1 MDIKEVAS
9 FKAAD
14 LKNTGPIFREAS
26 RGIVKISR
34 HSERYVLMR
43 ESDLQQ
49 LLTEAADPRPKT
61 LADLLEGYD
70 AEAVKAKLG
79 SWVTDGP
86 IGKEVL

>member
-34 HSERYVLMR
+34 HASAMC
-43 ESDLQQ
+43 
-49 LLTEAADPRPKT
+49 
-61 LADLLEGYD
+61 
-70 AEAVKAKLG
+70 
-79 SWVTDGP
+79 
-86 IGKEVL
+86 

>member
-14 LKNTGPIFREAS
+14 LKNTGLIFREAS

-43 ESDLQQ
+43 QADLEQM
-49 LLTEAADPRPKT
+49 LAEAADPRPKT
-61 LADLLEGYD
+61 LADLLVGYD

-79 SWVTDGP
+79 SWAADGP
-86 IGKEVL
+86 VGKAIL

>member
-1 MDIKEVAS
+1 MEIKEVAS

-14 LKNTGPIFREAS
+14 LKNAGQVFREAS

-43 ESDLQQ
+43 ETELAQ
-49 LLTEAADPRPKT
+49 LLSEAADPRPKT

-70 AEAVKAKLG
+70 ADAVKARLG
-79 SWVTDGP
+79 SWLTDASV
-86 IGKEVL
+86 GKEVL